1 MVRILLPKNLRS
13 AQAQA
18 LLRHL
23 AVLMMAFVLTLLYH
37 GMLGI
42 QVVIEDYVEHRA
54 LELGLHVFVK
64 LSAFLCALGTVFALI
79 RITLGA

>member
-23 AVLMMAFVLTLLYH
+23 AVLMMAFVSSAAFAQTTGTIEATVLDDT
-37 GMLGI
+37 GI
-42 QVVIEDYVEHRA
+42 EMPGV
-54 LELGLHVFVK
+54 
-64 LSAFLCALGTVFALI
+64 
-79 RITLGA
+79 